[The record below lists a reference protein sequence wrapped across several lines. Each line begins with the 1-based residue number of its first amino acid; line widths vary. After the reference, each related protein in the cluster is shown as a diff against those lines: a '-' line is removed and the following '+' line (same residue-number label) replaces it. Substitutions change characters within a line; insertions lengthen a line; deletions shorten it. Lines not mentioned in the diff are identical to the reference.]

1 MAALDL
7 AWLGTPGSGR
17 GESGTMLGQEGKK
30 DNRTACFSGISGPMA
45 QRQASGFRSVCQL

>member
-1 MAALDL
+1 MAALEL

-17 GESGTMLGQEGKK
+17 GESGTMLRQEGKK
-30 DNRTACFSGISGPMA
+30 DNRTACFSGDGGALA